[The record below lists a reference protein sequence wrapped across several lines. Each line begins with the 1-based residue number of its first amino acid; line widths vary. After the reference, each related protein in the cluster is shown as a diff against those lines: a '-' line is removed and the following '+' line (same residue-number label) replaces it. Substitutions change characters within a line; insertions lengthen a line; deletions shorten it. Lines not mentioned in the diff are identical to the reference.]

1 MGSLFINFH
10 KIKSVSHFQQKELT
24 IVYVHERLPQGVMWP
39 QANTQ
44 GDFNQK
50 LEKKGVAFA

>member
-1 MGSLFINFH
+1 MFMIDFPT
-10 KIKSVSHFQQKELT
+10 VF
-24 IVYVHERLPQGVMWP
+24 MWP
-39 QANTQ
+39 HANKQ

>member
-1 MGSLFINFH
+1 MFMIDKVF
-10 KIKSVSHFQQKELT
+10 
-24 IVYVHERLPQGVMWP
+24 MWP

>member
-1 MGSLFINFH
+1 MFMIDFP
-10 KIKSVSHFQQKELT
+10 KVF
-24 IVYVHERLPQGVMWP
+24 MWP